1 MYFTHY
7 WQIIFQQQNHNSAV
21 ELGWKRSLCLAGFQN
36 HPGDINCFESEAGLP
51 QGFPGC
57 TGQDARLVAPLP
69 LPMPSRP
76 ATKPGESSL
85 GRNKPSDTLSPFRA
99 QLLLFPFFCWAFFKY
114 TGNIFSY
121 WSICDES
128 KPLFKRNANSET
140 SSVNNSEGKRKYI
153 EKKICSPSKCFDCR
167 DWRKTWKWL
176 CPVLATVPPI
186 LTKQHCQGHRQASLP
201 IHYLWSPTTIQLLP
215 NQMPSFSITPLPQTG
230 FGRYSV

>member
-1 MYFTHY
+1 MGILCIHLRRDDVNLGFNLIAGKIEFGKRDTKGLTTIPAKSMYFTHY

-36 HPGDINCFESEAGLP
+36 HPGDKNCFESEAGLP

-85 GRNKPSDTLSPFRA
+85 GRNKPTDTLSPFRA
-99 QLLLFPFFCWAFFKY
+99 QLLLFPFFCWSFFKY

-140 SSVNNSEGKRKYI
+140 SRRNKGNILRRKYVLLQNVLIVGIGGKR
-153 EKKICSPSKCFDCR
+153 ESGCAQS
-167 DWRKTWKWL
+167 
-176 CPVLATVPPI
+176 
-186 LTKQHCQGHRQASLP
+186 
-201 IHYLWSPTTIQLLP
+201 
-215 NQMPSFSITPLPQTG
+215 
-230 FGRYSV
+230 